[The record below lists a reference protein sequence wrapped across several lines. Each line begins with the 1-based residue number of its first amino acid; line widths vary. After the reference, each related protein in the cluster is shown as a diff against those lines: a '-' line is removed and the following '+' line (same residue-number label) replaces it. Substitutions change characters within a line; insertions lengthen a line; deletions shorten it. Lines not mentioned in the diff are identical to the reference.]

1 MIRNIL
7 TLILACSLSMAIAQ
21 DNKKL
26 QDAFTASYTHEYNLD
41 YKKAIDVL
49 KAEYGSGSYELNL
62 RLGWLYYLNGD
73 FAVSV
78 DYYQKA
84 VTSAPGAVEAR
95 FGVVYPLSALNK
107 WDDVAKQ
114 YEEILKIDPNQVT
127 ANYRLGLINY
137 NKGNFKQAKP
147 FFDKYLALYPFDY
160 DANHMAAWT
169 NLNLGKTAEARTLF
183 NKALLL
189 KPGDSSA
196 LDGLGR
202 CK

>member
-1 MIRNIL
+1 MIRKTLTIL
-7 TLILACSLSMAIAQ
+7 LALTFSAAIAQ

-49 KAEYGSGSYELNL
+49 KTEYGTGSYELNL

-73 FAVSV
+73 FQTSV
-78 DYYQKA
+78 DYYQKS
-84 VTSAPGAVEAR
+84 VTMMPYAIEAR
-95 FGVVYPLSALNK
+95 FGIVYPLSAQNK

-127 ANYRLGLINY
+127 ANYRVGLIHY
-137 NKGNFKQAKP
+137 NKGSFAKAKP
-147 FFDKYLALYPFDY
+147 YFDKYLNLYPFDY

-169 NLNLGKTAEARTLF
+169 NLNLGKINEARVLF

-189 KPGDSSA
+189 KPADTSA